1 MCANYDLWHS
11 WFGAHQKYDP
21 SSIVQSSVVE
31 VYGECGDEDDAEG
44 DGGEE
49 EKRVDDLDGGPDGAL
64 SEENVQEGA
73 ANATRD
79 AVLSAGNKVAGSVP
93 PTSPVAVVVS
103 PRAGVKRS
111 AAGNAAVSSVALSS
125 AATAKAQLQS
135 IIGTQ
140 PVVTSPSH
148 STSSSGKSS
157 FDAVYAK
164 AAESKVIALKE
175 IAHTQATNALDV
187 QKGEHHFQAQKLVL
201 EMRVATE
208 ERKSKQKIEFEKNIA
223 TLLVADRTGQL
234 AKDFMSVLREEQE
247 RQAQPSAGDEA
258 VLAFARTM
266 SRS

>member
-1 MCANYDLWHS
+1 MCPNYDLWHS

-31 VYGECGDEDDAEG
+31 EDGEGGDEDDAEG

-49 EKRVDDLDGGPDGAL
+49 EKRVDEVDGGPDGAL
-64 SEENVQEGA
+64 SEEIVQEGA

-93 PTSPVAVVVS
+93 PTSPVAVAVS

-111 AAGNAAVSSVALSS
+111 AGGNAAVSSVALTN
-125 AATAKAQLQS
+125 AASAKAQLQS

-140 PVVTSPSH
+140 PVVTSPSQ

-175 IAHTQATNALDV
+175 IAHTQATNALEV

-247 RQAQPSAGDEA
+247 RQALPNAGDEA
-258 VLAFARTM
+258 VQAFARTM